1 MYYPLTNFTVCW
13 RFEINHQI
21 CWICRFINCANRNC
35 LYSMNDFILKW
46 NGFYL
51 DQENYARW
59 GRDRDNKRLSLRG
72 ITVDIFEN
80 PLIIVKT
87 CFSDQIWNQEHYL
100 PRVNPVWL
108 TVNGIWGGWFHP
120 PVARFFREKYRNFIC
135 IWFFDL
141 VTKILL
147 ANF

>member
-108 TVNGIWGGWFHP
+108 TVNGIWGGSTPLLQDIF
-120 PVARFFREKYRNFIC
+120 VKNIG
-135 IWFFDL
+135 
-141 VTKILL
+141 ILYAYDFL
-147 ANF
+147 TLSLKFY

>member
-1 MYYPLTNFTVCW
+1 MYYPLKNIIVCW

-51 DQENYARW
+51 DQEIYVRW

-87 CFSDQIWNQEHYL
+87 CFSDQIWNQEHYQ

-108 TVNGIWGGWFHP
+108 TVNGIWGGP
-120 PVARFFREKYRNFIC
+120 PPLLQDFFVKNIG
-135 IWFFDL
+135 
-141 VTKILL
+141 ILYAYDFL
-147 ANF
+147 TLLLKFY